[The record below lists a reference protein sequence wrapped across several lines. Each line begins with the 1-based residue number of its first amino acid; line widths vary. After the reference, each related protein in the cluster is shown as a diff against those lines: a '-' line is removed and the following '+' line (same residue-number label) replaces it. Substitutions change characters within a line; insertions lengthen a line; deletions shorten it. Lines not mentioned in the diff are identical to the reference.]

1 MAHAVVVDQR
11 GHLPARALLV
21 GVVDGDR
28 VSSEILH
35 QPHAGDVGG
44 SVADVDHV
52 FERHGALVLGN
63 VAVDHLRVE
72 DRFHALVDLEHEL
85 RLVGVVD
92 RHGGPVGDAVHV
104 VEERAGVDLAELV
117 GDLRSLDDL
126 LETRRVDVV
135 EDADAPLFAV
145 AVDSGKPLPDAVEER
160 HAAARLLERL
170 AFERESLRLG
180 LLDHPRHVRKDHV
193 GVLLLGE
200 RVGLGPELLVALADG
215 RNEVVF
221 LHVARSERSV
231 EVVDQCYGKSEF
243 HRFQSF
249 DFKAAKNQMAAK
261 PYGMRFGKTFR
272 QMKGPQRPRHQR

>member
-1 MAHAVVVDQR
+1 M
-11 GHLPARALLV
+11 P
-21 GVVDGDR
+21 
-28 VSSEILH
+28 
-35 QPHAGDVGG
+35 
-44 SVADVDHV
+44 
-52 FERHGALVLGN
+52 
-63 VAVDHLRVE
+63 
-72 DRFHALVDLEHEL
+72 
-85 RLVGVVD
+85 
-92 RHGGPVGDAVHV
+92 
-104 VEERAGVDLAELV
+104 
-117 GDLRSLDDL
+117 
-126 LETRRVDVV
+126 
-135 EDADAPLFAV
+135 PLFAV

>member
-1 MAHAVVVDQR
+1 M
-11 GHLPARALLV
+11 
-21 GVVDGDR
+21 
-28 VSSEILH
+28 
-35 QPHAGDVGG
+35 
-44 SVADVDHV
+44 
-52 FERHGALVLGN
+52 
-63 VAVDHLRVE
+63 
-72 DRFHALVDLEHEL
+72 
-85 RLVGVVD
+85 
-92 RHGGPVGDAVHV
+92 
-104 VEERAGVDLAELV
+104 

-135 EDADAPLFAV
+135 EDADAPFFAV
-145 AVDSGKPLPDAVEER
+145 AVDPGKPLPDAVEER
-160 HAAARLLERL
+160 HAASRLLERL

-180 LLDHPRHVRKDHV
+180 LLDHPCHIRKDHV